1 MVTTSDLE
9 SFGRGDEV
17 GRWKIH
23 FCHIKFDL
31 SIGHSRGD
39 LECAIDYRISEE
51 TQLSI
56 LTEWKKIFIIN
67 ISDKE
72 LTSRTHKE
80 LQQMKEKIDH
90 LLEKWA
96 RDLRTL
102 GINVKN
108 CTMDFYGNR
117 VKCSGKES
125 PLLIWETVTSR
136 KGLKM
141 QEIETYIFG

>member
-9 SFGRGDEV
+9 SLGRGDEV
-17 GRWKIH
+17 RRWKIH
-23 FCHIKFDL
+23 FCHIKDDL

-39 LECAIDYRISEE
+39 LECATDYRISEE

-80 LQQMKEKIDH
+80 LQQNLKE
-90 LLEKWA
+90 LE
-96 RDLRTL
+96 
-102 GINVKN
+102 G
-108 CTMDFYGNR
+108 
-117 VKCSGKES
+117 
-125 PLLIWETVTSR
+125 LIEWN
-136 KGLKM
+136 
-141 QEIETYIFG
+141 